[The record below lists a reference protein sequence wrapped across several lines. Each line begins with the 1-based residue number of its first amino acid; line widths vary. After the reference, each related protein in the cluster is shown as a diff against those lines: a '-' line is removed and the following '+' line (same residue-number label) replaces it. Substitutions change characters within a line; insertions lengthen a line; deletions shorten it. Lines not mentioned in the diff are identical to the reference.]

1 MTITNARKLYNQ
13 AYATRAHR
21 VAITLTPAEYSE
33 LEKRAKAEGV
43 KPTTLVK
50 NMAIAYHQG
59 QAITPEPI
67 LKELQELR
75 FLLRNSANN
84 INQIAHHSN
93 TVGRLVDENGFL
105 DEVRKME
112 TTINE
117 FVALRLNPKQTQT
130 PWSLNPWAANT
141 PVLPSS

>member
-1 MTITNARKLYNQ
+1 MPNSDQRKAYLQTYQ
-13 AYATRAHR
+13 ANTHR
-21 VAITLTPAEYSE
+21 VAITLTPAEFSE

-75 FLLRNSANN
+75 FLLRNAANN

-105 DEVRKME
+105 GEVRKME

-117 FVALRLNPKQTQT
+117 FVALRLNPKQTQK
-130 PWSLNPWAANT
+130 P
-141 PVLPSS
+141 

>member
-1 MTITNARKLYNQ
+1 MQNSEQRKAYLQSYQ
-13 AYATRAHR
+13 ANTHR
-21 VAITLTPAEYSE
+21 VAITLTSTEYAE

-117 FVALRLNPKQTQT
+117 FVALRLNPKQTQK
-130 PWSLNPWAANT
+130 P
-141 PVLPSS
+141 

>member
-1 MTITNARKLYNQ
+1 MPNSDQRKAYLQPYQ
-13 AYATRAHR
+13 ANTHR
-21 VAITLTPAEYSE
+21 VAITLTPAEFSE

-75 FLLRNSANN
+75 FLLRNAANN

-105 DEVRKME
+105 GEVRKME

-117 FVALRLNPKQTQT
+117 FVALRLNPKQTQK
-130 PWSLNPWAANT
+130 P
-141 PVLPSS
+141 

>member
-1 MTITNARKLYNQ
+1 MQNSEQRKAYLQSYQ
-13 AYATRAHR
+13 ANTHR
-21 VAITLTPAEYSE
+21 VAITLTPAEFAE

-50 NMAIAYHQG
+50 NMAIAYHQS
-59 QAITPEPI
+59 QQIPQEPI

-117 FVALRLNPKQTQT
+117 FVALRLNPKQTQK
-130 PWSLNPWAANT
+130 P
-141 PVLPSS
+141 

>member
-1 MTITNARKLYNQ
+1 MPNSDQRKAYLQSYQ
-13 AYATRAHR
+13 ANTHR
-21 VAITLTPAEYSE
+21 VAITLTSTEYAE

-50 NMAIAYHQG
+50 NMAIAYHQS
-59 QAITPEPI
+59 QQIPQEPI

-117 FVALRLNPKQTQT
+117 FVALRLNPKQTQK
-130 PWSLNPWAANT
+130 PWSSNPWAANT

>member
-13 AYATRAHR
+13 AYSTRAHR
-21 VAITLTPAEYSE
+21 VAVTLTPAEYSE

-75 FLLRNSANN
+75 FLLRNVANN

-93 TVGRLVDENGFL
+93 TVGRLVDENGL
-105 DEVRKME
+105 LGEIQKME
-112 TTINE
+112 ATITG
-117 FVALRLNPKQTQT
+117 FVSARLKHHDH
-130 PWSLNPWAANT
+130 
-141 PVLPSS
+141 

>member
-1 MTITNARKLYNQ
+1 MQNSEQRKAYLQSYQ
-13 AYATRAHR
+13 ANTHR

-75 FLLRNSANN
+75 FLLRNAANN

-117 FVALRLNPKQTQT
+117 FVALRLNPKQTQK
-130 PWSLNPWAANT
+130 P
-141 PVLPSS
+141 

>member
-1 MTITNARKLYNQ
+1 MPNSDQRKAYLQSYQ
-13 AYATRAHR
+13 ANTHR
-21 VAITLTPAEYSE
+21 VAITLTSTEYAE

-75 FLLRNSANN
+75 FLLRNAANN

-117 FVALRLNPKQTQT
+117 FVALRLNPKQTQK
-130 PWSLNPWAANT
+130 P
-141 PVLPSS
+141 

>member
-1 MTITNARKLYNQ
+1 MQNSDQRKAYLQSYQ
-13 AYATRAHR
+13 ANTHR
-21 VAITLTPAEYSE
+21 VAITLTPTEYAE
-33 LEKRAKAEGV
+33 LEKRAKVEGV

-50 NMAIAYHQG
+50 NMAIAYHQS
-59 QAITPEPI
+59 QQIPQEPI

-75 FLLRNSANN
+75 FLLRNAANN

-112 TTINE
+112 TTITD
-117 FVALRLNPKQTQT
+117 FVSARLNPKT
-130 PWSLNPWAANT
+130 
-141 PVLPSS
+141 

>member
-1 MTITNARKLYNQ
+1 MQNSDQRKAYLQSYQ
-13 AYATRAHR
+13 ANTHR
-21 VAITLTPAEYSE
+21 VAITLTASEYSE

-50 NMAIAYHQG
+50 NMAIAYHQS
-59 QAITPEPI
+59 QQIPQEPI

-75 FLLRNSANN
+75 FLLRNAANN

-117 FVALRLNPKQTQT
+117 FVARRLNPKQTQK
-130 PWSLNPWAANT
+130 P
-141 PVLPSS
+141 

>member
-1 MTITNARKLYNQ
+1 MQNSDQRKAYLQSYQ
-13 AYATRAHR
+13 ANTHR
-21 VAITLTPAEYSE
+21 VAITLTASEFAE

-50 NMAIAYHQG
+50 NMALAYHQS
-59 QAITPEPI
+59 QQIPQEPI

-75 FLLRNSANN
+75 FLFRNSANN

-112 TTINE
+112 TTITD
-117 FVALRLNPKQTQT
+117 FVSARLNPKT
-130 PWSLNPWAANT
+130 
-141 PVLPSS
+141 

>member
-13 AYATRAHR
+13 AYSTRAHR
-21 VAITLTPAEYSE
+21 VAVTLTPAEYSE

-75 FLLRNSANN
+75 FLLRNAANN

-117 FVALRLNPKQTQT
+117 FVALRLNPKQTQK
-130 PWSLNPWAANT
+130 P
-141 PVLPSS
+141 

>member
-1 MTITNARKLYNQ
+1 MGIYIELALVATLKTLARFKQ
-13 AYATRAHR
+13 
-21 VAITLTPAEYSE
+21 

-50 NMAIAYHQG
+50 NIAIAYHQG

-75 FLLRNSANN
+75 FLLRNAANN

-117 FVALRLNPKQTQT
+117 FVARRLNPKQTPT
-130 PWSLNPWAANT
+130 A
-141 PVLPSS
+141 

>member
-1 MTITNARKLYNQ
+1 MQNSDQRKAYLQSYQ
-13 AYATRAHR
+13 ANTHR
-21 VAITLTPAEYSE
+21 VAITLTASEFAE
-33 LEKRAKAEGV
+33 LEKRAKEEGV

-50 NMAIAYHQG
+50 NMAIAYHQS
-59 QAITPEPI
+59 QQIPQEPI

-75 FLLRNSANN
+75 FLLRNAANN

-117 FVALRLNPKQTQT
+117 FVALRLNPKQTPT
-130 PWSLNPWAANT
+130 A
-141 PVLPSS
+141 

>member
-1 MTITNARKLYNQ
+1 MPPISPARKLYNQ

-21 VAITLTPAEYSE
+21 VAITLTATEFAE

-50 NMAIAYHQG
+50 NMAIAYHQS
-59 QAITPEPI
+59 QQIPQEPI

-75 FLLRNSANN
+75 FLLRNAANN

-105 DEVRKME
+105 DELRKME

-117 FVALRLNPKQTQT
+117 FVALKLNPKQTQK
-130 PWSLNPWAANT
+130 P
-141 PVLPSS
+141 

>member
-1 MTITNARKLYNQ
+1 MPITPARSEYNKKYK
-13 AYATRAHR
+13 AEYTTRSHR
-21 VAITLTPAEYSE
+21 VAITLTASEFAE

-50 NMAIAYHQG
+50 NMAIAYHQS
-59 QAITPEPI
+59 QQIPQEPI

-112 TTINE
+112 TTITD
-117 FVALRLNPKQTQT
+117 FVSARLNPKT
-130 PWSLNPWAANT
+130 
-141 PVLPSS
+141 

>member
-1 MTITNARKLYNQ
+1 MQNSDQRKAYLQSYQ
-13 AYATRAHR
+13 ANTHR
-21 VAITLTPAEYSE
+21 VAITLTASEFAE
-33 LEKRAKAEGV
+33 LEKRAKAEDV

-50 NMAIAYHQG
+50 NMAIAYHQS
-59 QAITPEPI
+59 QQIPQEPI

-75 FLLRNSANN
+75 FLLRNAANN

-117 FVALRLNPKQTQT
+117 FVALRLNPKQTQK
-130 PWSLNPWAANT
+130 P
-141 PVLPSS
+141 

>member
-1 MTITNARKLYNQ
+1 MQNSEQRKAYLQSYQ
-13 AYATRAHR
+13 ANTHR
-21 VAITLTPAEYSE
+21 VAITLTPSEFAE

-50 NMAIAYHQG
+50 NMAIAYHQS
-59 QAITPEPI
+59 QQIPQEPI

-117 FVALRLNPKQTQT
+117 FVALRLNPKQTQK
-130 PWSLNPWAANT
+130 P
-141 PVLPSS
+141 

>member
-1 MTITNARKLYNQ
+1 MQNSEQRKVYLQSYQ
-13 AYATRAHR
+13 ANTHR
-21 VAITLTPAEYSE
+21 VAITLTVSEYSE

-50 NMAIAYHQG
+50 NMAIAYHQS
-59 QAITPEPI
+59 QQIPQEPI

-75 FLLRNSANN
+75 FLLRNAANN

-117 FVALRLNPKQTQT
+117 FVALRLNPKQTQK
-130 PWSLNPWAANT
+130 P
-141 PVLPSS
+141 